1 MPKENYSL
9 QFKKDAVALYEDN
22 VDLSL
27 ASAAQDLGVNR
38 STLYAW
44 VQKLGLRGNALVW
57 INSKSKQSKYLM
69 LSVSAGWRKKT
80 AGFVKNVTSYGKLL
94 NISRKRQAG
103 DPLPVC

>member
-44 VQKLGLRGNALVW
+44 VQKLGTGKRARMDQQQ
-57 INSKSKQSKYLM
+57 KQAKQISDAQAYPQ
-69 LSVSAGWRKKT
+69 VGERKPL
-80 AGFVKNVTSYGKLL
+80 GFVKNVTFYGKLL
-94 NISRKRQAG
+94 NISRKETSW
-103 DPLPVC
+103 

>member
-38 STLYAW
+38 SYVVCMGAKAW
-44 VQKLGLRGNALVW
+44 HGETR
-57 INSKSKQSKYLM
+57 
-69 LSVSAGWRKKT
+69 
-80 AGFVKNVTSYGKLL
+80 SYGSTAKASKA
-94 NISRKRQAG
+94 NI
-103 DPLPVC
+103 